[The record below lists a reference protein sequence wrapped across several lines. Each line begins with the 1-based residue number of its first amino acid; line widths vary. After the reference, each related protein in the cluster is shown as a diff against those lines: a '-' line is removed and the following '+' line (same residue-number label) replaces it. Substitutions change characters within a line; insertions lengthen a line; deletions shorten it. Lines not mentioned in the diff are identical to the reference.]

1 MPTNNIFLYVFS
13 MFIITCTVGVVAVLV
28 FYPVPK
34 ENHDAFM
41 QASGAIFTWGGGV
54 VGYWVGSSKGS
65 SDKTDLLKSV
75 K

>member
-1 MPTNNIFLYVFS
+1 MAKDIFLYVFS
-13 MFIITCTVGVVAVLV
+13 LFIIACTVAVCAVLV

-34 ENHDAFM
+34 ENHDSFI
-41 QASGAIFTWGGGV
+41 QVIGAVIAWGGAV

-65 SDKTDLLKSV
+65 SDKTELLKT